1 MIYCVKNKSGEILP
15 VWHGNTFKEPHNQF
29 GEVYHLVLTTKDKE
43 AGHLMYKFVGPNDE
57 YTMVCDEQGNQVE
70 VEQ

>member
-1 MIYCVKNKSGEILP
+1 MKYCVKTRGGEILP

-43 AGHLMYKFVGPNDE
+43 AELSQRPSRG
-57 YTMVCDEQGNQVE
+57 
-70 VEQ
+70 